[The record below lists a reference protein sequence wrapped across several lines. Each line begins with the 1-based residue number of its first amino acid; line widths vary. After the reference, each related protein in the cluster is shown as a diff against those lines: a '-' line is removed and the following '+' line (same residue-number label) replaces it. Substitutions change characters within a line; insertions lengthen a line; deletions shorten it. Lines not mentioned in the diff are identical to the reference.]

1 MCLDKVFTHI
11 SFTFQ
16 LMSFINTSCRER
28 GQGARKVNFN
38 GSADC
43 SLHRMPVATKIY
55 EHLSKINLKLMNII
69 IKLPAIVIVIA
80 LKRLYSGQQ
89 DQNNQWEGEVRKNSK
104 HSENLVQLDNG
115 VKVNIILFAI
125 FHLSPAV

>member
-1 MCLDKVFTHI
+1 
-11 SFTFQ
+11 
-16 LMSFINTSCRER
+16 
-28 GQGARKVNFN
+28 
-38 GSADC
+38 
-43 SLHRMPVATKIY
+43 MPVATKIY
-55 EHLSKINLKLMNII
+55 EHLSKIKL
-69 IKLPAIVIVIA
+69 KLPAIVIVIA

-115 VKVNIILFAI
+115 VKVNIIFFAI